1 MTLGVIFFA
10 LYDTLV
16 HYMTYKDAI
25 APSTIYAK
33 IKEILLYYVEYWM
46 VLSFLSLVGA
56 TSICLAHANAYVN

>member
-1 MTLGVIFFA
+1 
-10 LYDTLV
+10 
-16 HYMTYKDAI
+16 MTYKDAI

-46 VLSFLSLVGA
+46 VLSFLSLAGA